1 MTAADV
7 AADRAA
13 LDATALG
20 PRVVRF
26 DVATRLLHWTTAA
39 LVLATAV
46 TGLVL
51 YVGALSGL
59 VGRRDLVRDVHV
71 LCGLAS
77 VAPLVASYAGP
88 WRGAVRR
95 DVRRLARWSDAD
107 VVWIRS
113 LGRRGR
119 AGVGKFNAGQK
130 ANAVFVA
137 SAMVVM
143 AMTGSIMRWFDPF
156 PLSWRTGATFV
167 HDWIGIALWIAI
179 TGHIAKAITEPVALR
194 GMVRGWM
201 PVEWVRTSHPVWFD
215 ELLAES
221 AEKSIRIR
229 TDSAAGS
236 PSRRTSGDP

>member
-1 MTAADV
+1 MT
-7 AADRAA
+7 A
-13 LDATALG
+13 LDATIESA
-20 PRVVRF
+20 RVERF
-26 DVATRLLHWTTAA
+26 AFAERALHWTTAA
-39 LVLATAV
+39 LVLVAAS

-59 VGRRDLVRDVHV
+59 VGRRDLVREIHV
-71 LCGLAS
+71 ISGLGS
-77 VAPLVASYAGP
+77 VAPLAVAYAGP
-88 WRGAVRR
+88 WRAAVRR

-107 VVWIRS
+107 VAWLRS

-179 TGHIAKAITEPVALR
+179 TGHVVKALSEPVALR
-194 GMVRGWM
+194 AMVKGWM
-201 PVEWVRTSHPVWFD
+201 PVEWVRRSHPVWFD
-215 ELLAES
+215 ELVAEAQHES
-221 AEKSIRIR
+221 QGR
-229 TDSAAGS
+229 
-236 PSRRTSGDP
+236 